1 MAAAWPNISKNSAVP
16 LTKLQSH
23 VLRVL
28 ASERSPDSYI
38 AGGVALNRN
47 GPRFSGDIGI
57 FQDSEQR
64 LETAAEAD
72 ANALTAAGFDLL
84 GKETG
89 EVKRHVGPC
98 PDNPTL

>member
-1 MAAAWPNISKNSAVP
+1 VSLGTAK
-16 LTKLQSH
+16 
-23 VLRVL
+23 
-28 ASERSPDSYI
+28 
-38 AGGVALNRN
+38 
-47 GPRFSGDIGI
+47 GPRFSRDIDV
-57 FQDSEQR
+57 FQHSQQR